1 MLRFVVRRLALVVPV
16 LLGLSVLLFAWLRAL
31 PGDPARTL
39 LGERATPAAV
49 ERITEAYGFDRP
61 LPAQYLTYLG
71 KLLTGDLGTS
81 SRTGEPVLESFLQ
94 RFPATVELAVA
105 GGGGGG

>member
-39 LGERATPAAV
+39 LGERATP
-49 ERITEAYGFDRP
+49 EIQLR
-61 LPAQYLTYLG
+61 
-71 KLLTGDLGTS
+71 
-81 SRTGEPVLESFLQ
+81 
-94 RFPATVELAVA
+94 
-105 GGGGGG
+105 